1 MSTVRE
7 QFQQFWDQRYRA
19 LEFVYGT
26 EPNDF
31 LVEHVGH
38 LPVGGRVLCLA
49 DGEGRNGDW
58 LARQGFDAR
67 SVDVSRQ
74 GVDKMRRLAAQA
86 GVALNA
92 DVADVTEF

>member
-1 MSTVRE
+1 MSSVRE
-7 QFQQFWDQRYRA
+7 QLQQFWDQRYA
-19 LEFVYGT
+19 VSDYVYGT
-26 EPNDF
+26 EPNSF
-31 LVEHVGH
+31 LIEHIRYVS
-38 LPVGGRVLCLA
+38 VGGRVLCLA
-49 DGEGRNGDW
+49 DGEGRNGVW
-58 LARQGFDAR
+58 LARQGFDVT

>member
-1 MSTVRE
+1 M
-7 QFQQFWDQRYRA
+7 
-19 LEFVYGT
+19 
-26 EPNDF
+26 
-31 LVEHVGH
+31 
-38 LPVGGRVLCLA
+38 LCLA

-58 LARQGFDAR
+58 RARHGFDVT

-74 GVDKMRRLAAQA
+74 GVDKMRRLAARA

>member
-38 LPVGGRVLCLA
+38 LRVGGRVLCLA

-58 LARQGFDAR
+58 RARHGFDVT

-86 GVALNA
+86 SVALNA
-92 DVADVTEF
+92 DVTEF